1 MDRNRLSRDPELW
14 VGFKTK
20 RGVEYVGRGDSRHA
34 EAVTYDD
41 EWYLRAGKDRDGVQ
55 LFRRPWFWE
64 RRWRQPVTERIQS
77 LWR

>member
-1 MDRNRLSRDPELW
+1 MPPRDPSLW

-20 RGVEYVGRGDSRHA
+20 RGIEYIGRPQSR
-34 EAVTYDD
+34 EAKVVTYDD
-41 EWYLRAGKDRDGVQ
+41 EWYLRAGTDRDGVQ

-64 RRWRQPVTERIQS
+64 RRWRKPVTERIDS